1 MGQSKDVMDR
11 KPLSDIEI
19 IDHVRR
25 GARNFYTQIIDRY
38 KDKSMSLALRILRNR
53 EEAEEA
59 IQDAFIRA
67 YNALNSFEGT
77 SQFGTWFYR
86 ILYNVC
92 LTRLSRRTKQSLEN
106 EYDDDREYET
116 TEPVAPGWADEFE
129 MNDMIAFVKKTID
142 LLPAK
147 YSAIVSLFYFQELSY
162 DEIARVTEL
171 PIGTVKTHLF
181 RARTLLQKRMQKEL
195 QYEKTI

>member
-1 MGQSKDVMDR
+1 MDR

-19 IDHVRR
+19 IHHVRR
-25 GARNFYTQIIDRY
+25 GARNFYAKIIDRY

-59 IQDAFIRA
+59 IQDAFIRT
-67 YNALNSFEGT
+67 YNALDSFEGT

-92 LTRLSRRTKQSLEN
+92 LTRLSRRIKQPSEN
-106 EYDDDREYET
+106 EYDDEREYEIVDQ
-116 TEPVAPGWADEFE
+116 VAPELSEEIE
-129 MNDMIAFVKKTID
+129 MIDMITFVKKTID
-142 LLPAK
+142 TLPAK
-147 YSAIVSLFYFQELSY
+147 YSDIVSLFYFQELSY

-181 RARTLLQKRMQKEL
+181 RARSLLQNRIQKEL

>member
-1 MGQSKDVMDR
+1 VVMDR
-11 KPLSDIEI
+11 KPLTDLEI

-25 GARNFYTQIIDRY
+25 GARNFYAQIIDRY

-59 IQDAFIRA
+59 TQDAFIRA

-86 ILYNVC
+86 IL
-92 LTRLSRRTKQSLEN
+92 SRRKKEFIES
-106 EYDDDREYET
+106 EYDDEK
-116 TEPVAPGWADEFE
+116 EFE
-129 MNDMIAFVKKTID
+129 RPDSGGSEWSDELELSDMIAFVKKTID
-142 LLPAK
+142 ALPAK

-181 RARTLLQKRMQKEL
+181 RARTMLQKRIQKEL
-195 QYEKTI
+195 QYEKIT

>member
-1 MGQSKDVMDR
+1 MDR
-11 KPLSDIEI
+11 KPLTDLEI

-25 GARNFYTQIIDRY
+25 GARNFYAQIIDRY

-59 IQDAFIRA
+59 TQDAFIRA

-86 ILYNVC
+86 ILYNGC
-92 LTRLSRRTKQSLEN
+92 LTRLSRRKKEFIES
-106 EYDDDREYET
+106 EYDDEK
-116 TEPVAPGWADEFE
+116 EFE
-129 MNDMIAFVKKTID
+129 RPDSGGSEWSDELELSDMIAFVKKTID
-142 LLPAK
+142 ALPAK

-181 RARTLLQKRMQKEL
+181 RARTMLQKRIQKEL
-195 QYEKTI
+195 QYEKIT

>member
-1 MGQSKDVMDR
+1 
-11 KPLSDIEI
+11 
-19 IDHVRR
+19 
-25 GARNFYTQIIDRY
+25 
-38 KDKSMSLALRILRNR
+38 MSLALRLLRNR

-67 YNALNSFEGT
+67 YNALNSFEGS

-92 LTRLSRRTKQSLEN
+92 LTRLSHRAKQSLES
-106 EYDDDREYET
+106 EYDDEREYENT
-116 TEPVAPGWADEFE
+116 DQSVPGWTDEFE
-129 MNDMIAFVKKTID
+129 MSDLMSFVKKTID
-142 LLPAK
+142 SLPAK

-181 RARTLLQKRMQKEL
+181 RARTLLQKRIQKEL
-195 QYEKTI
+195 QFEKTT